1 MAMNVPFRQLNGEAM
16 VLEVM
21 PDDTG
26 RELKEWI
33 KGCQPWDDEFTRKT
47 TRVDIVV
54 GPSRVL
60 TNDVT
65 AADAGLCP
73 ESDVTVILRRNT
85 VTCSHKGELA
95 QFGDEID
102 LKSFFVVQIPSGT
115 SEIVHHAFSQCG
127 NLASVIIPN
136 SVTEIWRGAFAHCSS
151 LASVTIPDSVT
162 EIGS

>member
-1 MAMNVPFRQLNGEAM
+1 MNVPFRQLNGEAM

-60 TNDVT
+60 KNDET
-65 AADAGLCP
+65 AADVGLSP
-73 ESDVTVILRRNT
+73 ESDATVVLKRNT
-85 VTCSHKGELA
+85 VTCSHQGEFH

-102 LKSFFVVQIPSGT
+102 FESLFVVEIPSGAT
-115 SEIVHHAFSQCG
+115 EIVPEAFQDAR
-127 NLASVIIPN
+127 LWQV
-136 SVTEIWRGAFAHCSS
+136 
-151 LASVTIPDSVT
+151 
-162 EIGS
+162 